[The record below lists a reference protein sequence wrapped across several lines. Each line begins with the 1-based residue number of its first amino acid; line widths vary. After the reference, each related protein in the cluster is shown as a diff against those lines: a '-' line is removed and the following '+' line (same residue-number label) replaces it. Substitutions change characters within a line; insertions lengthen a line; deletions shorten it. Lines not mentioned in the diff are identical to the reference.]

1 MLNSGIFF
9 IDWKFDITY
18 KKIAVN
24 INRIFEKYNHKE
36 LIFHYNQIIQNNC
49 NNSYLNLSSQSSQLM
64 LFSINLQISI
74 VLLSIQSFHL
84 QSNPI

>member
-18 KKIAVN
+18 KKIAVD

-49 NNSYLNLSSQSSQLM
+49 ND
-64 LFSINLQISI
+64 
-74 VLLSIQSFHL
+74 
-84 QSNPI
+84 SNFI